1 MDTVWWIVIFLA
13 IELLLL
19 IGAAAF
25 FVRTVEKKTG
35 KPIGEMWVDPSESM
49 PGEGVYM
56 IFNEDPKAFTDGQ
69 IVILKVRI
77 SRKENKRHNG
87 NQK

>member
-35 KPIGEMWVDPSESM
+35 EPIGEMWVDPSESM
-49 PGEGVYM
+49 PGEGVYT
-56 IFNEDPKAFTDGQ
+56 IFYEDPKAFTDGQ
-69 IVILKVRI
+69 LITLRIKV
-77 SRKENKRHNG
+77 RKENK
-87 NQK
+87 

>member
-1 MDTVWWIVIFLA
+1 MDIWLWVLLAFA

-25 FVRTVEKKTG
+25 FVRTIEKKTG
-35 KPIGEMWVDPSESM
+35 KPVGDLWVDPAETA
-49 PGEGVYM
+49 PGEGVYT

-69 IVILKVRI
+69 MILLRIRVR
-77 SRKENKRHNG
+77 KDNKGHNG
-87 NQK
+87 KSK

>member
-25 FVRTVEKKTG
+25 FVRTVEKKNG
-35 KPIGEMWVDPSESM
+35 EPIGEMWVDPSESM
-49 PGEGVYM
+49 PGEGVYT
-56 IFNEDPKAFTDGQ
+56 IFYEDPKAFTNGQ
-69 IVILKVRI
+69 NVMLRVRV
-77 SRKENKRHNG
+77 RKENK
-87 NQK
+87 

>member
-25 FVRTVEKKTG
+25 FVRTVEKKNG
-35 KPIGEMWVDPSESM
+35 KPVGEMWVDPSETM
-49 PGEGVYM
+49 PGEGVYT
-56 IFNEDPKAFTDGQ
+56 IFYEDPKAFTDGQ
-69 IVILKVRI
+69 IVALRIKV
-77 SRKENKRHNG
+77 RKENK
-87 NQK
+87 